1 MVALAVLELA
11 DGGQRQEV
19 DEGVA
24 THTPAFSIQTKST
37 CCPHGITAPSRR
49 LSGSEVGQ
57 RENPLYLR
65 KLWNKDACKGVGIS
79 LFVTGFRSARR
90 RSRCDFWSFWTP
102 KKGRGG

>member
-37 CCPHGITAPSRR
+37 CCPRGITAPSRR
-49 LSGSEVGQ
+49 LSGSEVGCLDRFRCMAFAQ
-57 RENPLYLR
+57 LTFR
-65 KLWNKDACKGVGIS
+65 KRLWAK
-79 LFVTGFRSARR
+79 
-90 RSRCDFWSFWTP
+90 
-102 KKGRGG
+102 